1 MRRLM
6 LILFVAVAPAALTW
20 LMYTA
25 SQYLLA
31 VTNRTIDPQVLVYAA
46 GIEFV
51 VFTWV
56 AILEARA
63 RWSIPS

>member
-1 MRRLM
+1 MRRLL
-6 LILFVAVAPAALTW
+6 LILLVVMVPALFTW
-20 LMYTA
+20 LTFRG
-25 SQYLLA
+25 SQLLLA
-31 VTNRTIDPQVLVYAA
+31 ATSRTVDPQVLTYAA
-46 GIEFV
+46 VTEFI

>member
-1 MRRLM
+1 MRRFV
-6 LILFVAVAPAALTW
+6 LILFVLVAPAAMTAA
-20 LMYTA
+20 MYYGT
-25 SQYLLA
+25 QYLLTA
-31 VTNRTIDPQVLVYAA
+31 TSRTIDPQVIQYAA
-46 GIEFV
+46 IVEFV

>member
-1 MRRLM
+1 MRRLG
-6 LILFVAVAPAALTW
+6 LILFVLVAPAALTW
-20 LMYTA
+20 LMYRG
-25 SQYLLA
+25 SVFVLA
-31 VTNRTIDPQVLVYAA
+31 ATSRTIDPEVLNYAA
-46 GIEFV
+46 VIEFV